1 MSDNGLDLLAQRQR
15 ASEQADLANQQS
27 APAPI
32 DDTVK
37 VDPIKALA
45 LEKALNHAAFG
56 AEAGAVVDTAKTFEQ
71 YLRGD
76 DSNG

>member
-1 MSDNGLDLLAQRQR
+1 MSDNGLDLLAARQR
-15 ASEQADLANQQS
+15 ASEQATVQS
-27 APAPI
+27 EQNAPAPV
-32 DDTVK
+32 DETVK

-56 AEAGAVVDTAKTFEQ
+56 AEAGAVVDTAKTFES

-76 DSNG
+76 Q